1 MKPSKLEIETGP
13 ESQDYQIGNFL
24 NAIDAVVWYFYGK
37 RINDVNNMADALE
50 LYAKH
55 VRDEG

>member
-1 MKPSKLEIETGP
+1 MKPNKLEIETGS

-37 RINDVNNMADALE
+37 RIDDFNKMADALE

-55 VRDEG
+55 MRCEG